1 MMRAEI
7 RLAGSGGQGIILAAK
22 VLAEAASIF
31 AGFNVVQ
38 SQIYGAAARGE
49 LSKADVIIDDGDIY
63 TLEISL
69 ADVLLCLSQE
79 AYDLYKKEMHE
90 NGKII
95 IDEFYV
101 KNYDQLDKRVM
112 VFPISQMSKDLS
124 GSEMFTNLVSVGIVT
139 VIGGYF
145 SIENALSAVE
155 KNVPKNFLEMN
166 LKAVKSGFETA
177 KNKYPDMCGFK
188 S

>member
-22 VLAEAASIF
+22 VLAEAAGIY
-31 AGFNVVQ
+31 ANLNVMQ

-63 TLEISL
+63 TLEISS
-69 ADVLLCLSQE
+69 ADILLCLSQK
-79 AYDLYKKEMHE
+79 AYDSFHKEIKPSGIVILD
-90 NGKII
+90 N
-95 IDEFYV
+95 FYV
-101 KNYDQLDKRVM
+101 QKFDPLDKRIM
-112 VFPISQMSKDLS
+112 PFSISQMSKELA
-124 GSEMFTNLVSVGIVT
+124 GSEMFANMISVGILT

-145 SIENALSAVE
+145 TEEHTLKAVE

-166 LKAVKSGFETA
+166 MRAVKMGFEEA
-177 KNKYPDMCGFK
+177 HKNLKKKCY
-188 S
+188 